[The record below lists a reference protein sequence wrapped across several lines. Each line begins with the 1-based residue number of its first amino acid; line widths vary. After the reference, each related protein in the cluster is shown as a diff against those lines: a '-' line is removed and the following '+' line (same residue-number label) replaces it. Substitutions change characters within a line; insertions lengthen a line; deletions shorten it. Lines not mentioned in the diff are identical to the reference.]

1 VKDELPLALIEEQA
15 EGEVSAE
22 QRGESSEG
30 DGFDEPDGADYLV
43 SNGRLFGSL
52 AWLGGGAGHEK
63 FFVDFSTLERS
74 ELCGQEEAL
83 T

>member
-1 VKDELPLALIEEQA
+1 
-15 EGEVSAE
+15 
-22 QRGESSEG
+22 
-30 DGFDEPDGADYLV
+30 
-43 SNGRLFGSL
+43 LFGSL